1 MTKEFNTSMR
11 LICPEVL
18 TKPRFVQKS
27 GLSKEDAKRICEA
40 NNVVW
45 GVD

>member
-11 LICPEVL
+11 LICPEEL
-18 TKPRFVQKS
+18 TKPRFIKPS
-27 GLSKEDAKRICEA
+27 GLSRDEAKKICEE
-40 NNVVW
+40 NGIIW